1 MNRQNSF
8 HNLINSIP
16 LIAICLCVCL
26 NSTYGQSSKTKYQ
39 YTTPELEAAEKLYK
53 DKAYPEALAAFES
66 IIEKAKTAK
75 NYEEIVY
82 AMEKKALSLRRLGR
96 IEDAIPLMN
105 EAIKLANEKLPA
117 DHMLISKMYYTRG
130 TTEHLLLNYFVARS
144 YFDTSM
150 VQYQKSNTYDSTL
163 QYRII
168 EYKFHA
174 HNYSEGS
181 IDTLTFY
188 LDRLME
194 LEKIRQMNTP
204 NPDRILNMFRFY
216 SQIYEQQGNLER
228 ALTYNLNAFR
238 YANKHIS
245 LVSKRYLAETHLQLG
260 RTLWEQG
267 KHHLAI
273 DVLNRSIPIMES
285 IPLHKMPE
293 FHSIHNALGVA
304 HLGIDNY
311 ESAIKHLQKALE
323 VPLSGPGISQLKAID
338 RKSFR
343 STVLTNL
350 GLSYRLKEDFV
361 NSKKYLEKSLSSLK
375 DIVKSPNNEL
385 SQLYVIFGGYHLN
398 RKNWQQALILYDSAL
413 RNGLKSYK
421 EHLLSFPTID
431 NSFSYRDLRALSAK
445 ASSLLMT
452 ALDKENPLPMLLA
465 AEDYANQT
473 HQLLVDNKEDYFAA
487 DSKLSVS
494 SDFKSLYATG
504 VSAAFE
510 LFNRTGD
517 QKYLDKAINHMA
529 RGKSQLFLEQ
539 LGNLQL
545 LKDRAVPQ
553 NIRKEFALASQ
564 KIDSLDIQVNTLL
577 NIDPLDDRLPGVLEE
592 KVVWNDRLNE
602 LKEEVSAIVK
612 NPEPIISVKSIRE
625 QFGLSGNKVFVEY
638 LESDSTLFALAISD
652 DNVSFKKIQTGEL
665 FDQALE
671 GLITEVSTAP
681 QGDHQNHLD
690 RFVSSSSSLYQSLI
704 TPLVNEF
711 GSINELI
718 IVPDGKLTKLP
729 FGLLVDNWKKTET
742 SFKQLNYLMKEV
754 SLTHL
759 LSSQV
764 GFQDDRA
771 SSGKGILGFGYVGE
785 GITDERAEM
794 GNLPGALKEIDFL
807 KSKFDGDFFT
817 GEKGTKQRFLQEADD
832 YDIIHLAIHGKS
844 DSVNRFK
851 SSLVFNGDQD
861 YYLTSTD
868 LYQTNLKSRLAV
880 LSACETGVGQF
891 SKGEGAFSIARG
903 FAVAGVPAIVT
914 TLWKVNDAAGAKIN
928 QTFYQGLEDGLNKDQ
943 ALKEAKLSF
952 LEQSNNI
959 TESPFYWGNYVL
971 IGDTKPIQIASKR
984 SLETWQI
991 AFGTML
997 LLVVLIITL
1006 MIRRKSIYN
1015 ISH

>member
-26 NSTYGQSSKTKYQ
+26 NSTYGQSSKTKYE
-39 YTTPELEAAEKLYK
+39 YSTPELEAAEKLYK

-66 IIEKAKTAK
+66 IIEKAKAAE
-75 NYEEIVY
+75 NYEEVVY
-82 AMEKKALSLRRLGR
+82 AMEKRALSLRRLGR
-96 IEDAIPLMN
+96 IEEAVPLMDK
-105 EAIKLANEKLPA
+105 AIKLAKEKLPP
-117 DHMLISKMYYTRG
+117 DHLLISKMYYTRG
-130 TTEHLLLNYFVARS
+130 TMEHRLQSFYIARS
-144 YFDTSM
+144 YFDTAM
-150 VQYQKSNTYDSTL
+150 VRYQKADTYDSTML
-163 QYRII
+163 YRII
-168 EYKFHA
+168 EYKHFA
-174 HNYSEGS
+174 YYYSEGS
-181 IDTLTFY
+181 LDTITLY
-188 LDRLME
+188 LDKLFA
-194 LEKIRQMNTP
+194 LEQIKQKKTY
-204 NPDRILNMFRFY
+204 NPDKILNLFQAYTMTFH
-216 SQIYEQQGNLER
+216 QQGNISKALLYGIRAYRYVKSNQEGISNR
-228 ALTYNLNAFR
+228 RIAETLYFLALTLYYQKDYQSAL
-238 YANKHIS
+238 KI
-245 LVSKRYLAETHLQLG
+245 LQEA
-260 RTLWEQG
+260 T
-267 KHHLAI
+267 
-273 DVLNRSIPIMES
+273 PIFENT
-285 IPLHKMPE
+285 PRNKMPE
-293 FHSIHNALGVA
+293 YFSFHNLF
-304 HLGIDNY
+304 GIT
-311 ESAIKHLQKALE
+311 
-323 VPLSGPGISQLKAID
+323 LKATKDYENSLEHLKKAEKIPL
-338 RKSFR
+338 K
-343 STVLTNL
+343 
-350 GLSYRLKEDFV
+350 GLSQHEFLSRSKFRNQILRNIASFFGDQGDQKKKKQFLIEGLTL
-361 NSKKYLEKSLSSLK
+361 SKKTFPGRHNYHAPLYSSL
-375 DIVKSPNNEL
+375 
-385 SQLYVIFGGYHLN
+385 GGYSFDN
-398 RKNWQQALILYDSAL
+398 QMWPQALALYDSAL
-413 RNGLKSYK
+413 RNGLKDYTGS
-421 EHLLSFPTID
+421 LLSFPSVD
-431 NSFSYRDLRALSAK
+431 NAFSYDDLRTLKGK
-445 ASSLLMT
+445 ASNLLMA
-452 ALDKENPLPMLLA
+452 ALDKDDPLPMIMA

-473 HQLLVDNKEDYFAA
+473 HQLLLDNKEDYFAA
-487 DSKLSVS
+487 DGKLNVS

-517 QKYLDKAINHMA
+517 QKYLDKALNHMA

-553 NIRKEFALASQ
+553 SIRQEFALASQ
-564 KIDSLDIQVNTLL
+564 KIDSLDIEVNTLL

-592 KVVWNDRLNE
+592 KVVWNYRLNE

-625 QFGLSGNKVFVEY
+625 QFQLSGNKVFVEY
-638 LESDSTLFALAISD
+638 LESDSTLFALAITD
-652 DNVSFKKIQTGEL
+652 EKVSFKKIEKDKA

-671 GLITEVSTAP
+671 GLVVEVSSAP
-681 QGDHQNHLD
+681 QGDHQGHLD
-690 RFVSSSSSLYQSLI
+690 RFAKNGDLLYQRLI
-704 TPLVNEF
+704 TPITEEF

-868 LYQTNLKSRLAV
+868 LYQTNLKSKLAV

-928 QTFYQGLEDGLNKDQ
+928 QAFYQGMEKGLNKDQ
-943 ALKEAKLSF
+943 ALKQAKLSF

-984 SLETWQI
+984 SLENWQI
-991 AFGTML
+991 AFGTIL
-997 LLVVLIITL
+997 LLVVLIAL